1 MIHQVVS
8 VLHEDQAGTAY
19 EVTLAELEEMVRQRT
34 QPLARER
41 GVGFTAAVRADD
53 ALPNRVANL
62 VALILINL
70 CENAVQATPRGGT
83 VMLTLGRDSLWP
95 VGGPASGPEGARLRC
110 EVRDEGGG
118 FPADTPLFMPCRS
131 LKEGGTGIGLA
142 LCKQLANH
150 LGAELELAASTAAGC
165 VFTLSLAVR
174 PARPCRP
181 ATRESA
187 INCRLTR
194 L

>member
-1 MIHQVVS
+1 MLFRS
-8 VLHEDQAGTAY
+8 
-19 EVTLAELEEMVRQRT
+19 ELEELVRRRA

-41 GVGFTAAVRADD
+41 GVGFTAAVRAEG
-53 ALPNRVANL
+53 ALANRVANL

-83 VMLTLGRDSLWP
+83 VTLTLGRD
-95 VGGPASGPEGARLRC
+95 GCKLRC

-165 VFTLSLAVR
+165 LFTLKLPETAGERKPGAMLRV
-174 PARPCRP
+174 
-181 ATRESA
+181 
-187 INCRLTR
+187 
-194 L
+194 